1 MNLWLLRKE
10 LDMLNLPTERLYAC
24 KLDVCGEIAQ
34 SFARGELASEEAIR
48 MISEL
53 INS

>member
-10 LDMLNLPTERLYAC
+10 LDMLNMSTERIYAC
-24 KLDVCGEIAQ
+24 KLGVCREIAD
-34 SFARGELASEEAIR
+34 SFTRGELASHEAIG
-48 MISEL
+48 MIAEI

>member
-1 MNLWLLRKE
+1 MNLWLLHKE
-10 LDMLNLPTERLYAC
+10 LDMLNMPAERMYAC
-24 KLDVCGEIAQ
+24 KLGVCGEIAE
-34 SFARGELASEEAIR
+34 SFARGELASHEAMR